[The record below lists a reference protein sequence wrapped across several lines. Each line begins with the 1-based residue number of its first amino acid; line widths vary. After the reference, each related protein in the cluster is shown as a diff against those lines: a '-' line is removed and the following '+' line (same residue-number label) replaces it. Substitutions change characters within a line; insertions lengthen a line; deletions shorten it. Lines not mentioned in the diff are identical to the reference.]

1 MNTKR
6 WTILAA
12 VLLMVP
18 AMAAAQ
24 PEVPVEEWKDKT
36 ILLIGAHPDD
46 DSMSQGTLALLKA
59 NGNDVWILLL
69 TTGNVG
75 TQDPKISRFQLSQIR
90 RQEEIDALKDVGIPE
105 DRYINMGYDD
115 GLLEFQDELEIV
127 EKLVRHIRTIRP
139 DVLFAFDPG
148 PTYRRWHKTDHR
160 AASYLAADATRAAMW
175 RLLFEGQIIHEG
187 LKEHRIPEFM
197 FYDSPK
203 DAINTWVDITDF
215 AEAKARARTRYISQF
230 GPGWSDYQGPTRTPE
245 AQAEAEK
252 QALERIQ
259 KKDDRYV
266 EGFRYY
272 KGFPDSMGK

>member
-1 MNTKR
+1 MIRMR
-6 WTILAA
+6 WTLFAAALLLLPALA
-12 VLLMVP
+12 M
-18 AMAAAQ
+18 AQ
-24 PEVPVEEWKDKT
+24 PETPVEEWKDKT

-59 NGNDVWILLL
+59 NGNDVWVVLL

-75 TQDPKISRFQLSQIR
+75 TQDPDMTRWQLAKIR
-90 RQEEIDALKDVGIPE
+90 RQEELAALADVGISE
-105 DRYINMGYDD
+105 DRYINLGYDD
-115 GLLEFQDELEIV
+115 GLLEFQDEMEVVGRIV
-127 EKLVRHIRTIRP
+127 RLIRKIRP
-139 DVLFAFDPG
+139 DVLFSFDPG
-148 PTYRRWHKTDHR
+148 PTYRRWHKSDHR
-160 AASYLAADATRAAMW
+160 ASSYLTADATRVAMW

-197 FYDSPK
+197 FYDSPEN
-203 DAINTWVDITDF
+203 NTWVDITKF

-230 GPGWSDYQGPTRTPE
+230 GAGWSKYEGPTRTPE

-252 QALERIQ
+252 QSLERMN
-259 KKDDRYV
+259 KKDGKYV